1 METMMIELTPVLAV
15 AFEVLAGKYGTGEE
29 RVKKLRAAGY
39 DADLIQRAVND
50 LVQIRDKY
58 GE

>member
-29 RVKKLRAAGY
+29 REKKLRAAGY

-50 LVQIRDKY
+50 LVRIRNKY

>member
-39 DADLIQRAVND
+39 DADLIQSAVND
-50 LVQIRDKY
+50 LVWIRDKY

>member
-29 RVKKLRAAGY
+29 RIRKLRAAGY

-50 LVQIRDKY
+50 LVAIRDKY

>member
-50 LVQIRDKY
+50 LVKIRDKY

>member
-29 RVKKLRAAGY
+29 RIKKLRAAGY
-39 DADLIQRAVND
+39 DADLIQNAVND
-50 LVQIRDKY
+50 LVRIRDKY

>member
-1 METMMIELTPVLAV
+1 METIMIELTPVLAV

-29 RVKKLRAAGY
+29 RAKKLRAAGY
-39 DADLIQRAVND
+39 DADLIQSAVND
-50 LVQIRDKY
+50 LVRIRDKY